1 MYCRGRQRQTV
12 NKVLVSRLKK
22 PKKKSIRYGTA
33 HLTRVSTVSK
43 KKIFTSFFYLRKS
56 PLKHVKGRINLC
68 LIKRKI

>member
-12 NKVLVSRLKK
+12 NKVFSRLKK
-22 PKKKSIRYGTA
+22 QNKSIRYGTA

-43 KKIFTSFFYLRKS
+43 KKFFTSFFYLWKS
-56 PLKHVKGRINLC
+56 LLKHVKGRINLC